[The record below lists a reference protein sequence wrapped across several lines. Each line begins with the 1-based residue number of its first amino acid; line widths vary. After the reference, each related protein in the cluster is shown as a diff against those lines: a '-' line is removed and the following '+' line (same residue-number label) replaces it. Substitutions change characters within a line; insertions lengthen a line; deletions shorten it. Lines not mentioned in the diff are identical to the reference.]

1 MEMNK
6 GDKIEKVMWLIE
18 GKTIQGQKG
27 PYWAG
32 RFILDKEPIPAK
44 IWQNRNF
51 EEQTRL
57 LIPQKPY
64 TVKAT
69 ADEYNGVR
77 QLIIQDAKPFEGE
90 FDRSALLPV
99 ADSQKETLIEEFDN
113 IIEAMQDDDYKN
125 LLKAF
130 RNSIFFSDFSIAP
143 AAKSIHHAWLSGLLE
158 HSIGLAKAIEAL
170 SPLYPELNK
179 DLLIAGA
186 FLHDSGKAREIST
199 DPGFEYTTEGKLF
212 GHIYMGAKMT
222 EELIDSIEKFPEDK
236 KRAIIHLILSHQGQ
250 RSDGFGSPVD
260 PSTAE
265 AVFFHHMDNLDAKVR
280 HCLTEIKKADG
291 VSGFILTPP
300 PMKISLYIGDGSTGK
315 RLDKE
320 EDVKKTKPR
329 SGLFAD

>member
-1 MEMNK
+1 MNK

-18 GKTIQGQKG
+18 GKIIQGQKG

-51 EEQTRL
+51 EEQARL

-64 TVKAT
+64 SVRAT

-90 FDRSALLPV
+90 FDRSALLPTG
-99 ADSQKETLIEEFDN
+99 DSQKETLIEEFDN
-113 IIEAMQDDDYKN
+113 IIEAMRDDDYKN

-130 RNSIFFSDFSIAP
+130 RNSIFFSDFSVAP

-170 SPLYPELNK
+170 SRLYPELDK
-179 DLLIAGA
+179 DLLTAGA

-222 EELIDSIEKFPEDK
+222 EELIDGIEKFPEDK

-291 VSGFILTPP
+291 GSGFILTPP
-300 PMKISLYIGDGSTGK
+300 PMKISLYIGDGSTNK

-329 SGLFAD
+329 SGLFTD